1 MSVSFLLAICLA
13 FFFFF
18 FFYLHYKTKAVDVLS
33 DWLHLGV
40 KGKTV
45 GYFYKLKSKQLSSEG
60 ADLFVLVTLCESG
73 WCNRLGV
80 IWVKFSA
87 TLVQAS
93 ERLGQFSVCKSERP
107 RQEIIM
113 NLSARLRKH
122 LPERN
127 VSEGGHAEST
137 PPFTPGLLSVR
148 CSRLALR
155 EPRFSHTLY
164 CAEEREREKNSER
177 RFSGSETN
185 RQAHDSAYALKTHT
199 C

>member
-1 MSVSFLLAICLA
+1 
-13 FFFFF
+13 
-18 FFYLHYKTKAVDVLS
+18 
-33 DWLHLGV
+33 
-40 KGKTV
+40 
-45 GYFYKLKSKQLSSEG
+45 
-60 ADLFVLVTLCESG
+60 
-73 WCNRLGV
+73 
-80 IWVKFSA
+80 
-87 TLVQAS
+87 
-93 ERLGQFSVCKSERP
+93 
-107 RQEIIM
+107 M

-199 C
+199 CQVAGILGNFSFSSFFPGLPNKPQSIHMYITLLSYRSYWSSNGSRDFLFACISADRALLNTSTLEEQSRAGKISGFTKRKQFE